1 MTLQDII
8 AEIENIT
15 EQAINDDDIEKDA
28 IIEALTDVIR
38 DAKGNDMDLVFEDLD
53 DFDSSYLEDCI
64 DPDGYL
70 EIPAEILVEVRND
83 QQKLSNQNF
92 VTRAPKDIVE
102 NEKSKLTDLKDELEK
117 IESNLT
123 MLT

>member
-15 EQAINDDDIEKDA
+15 EQAINDDEIEKDA

-53 DFDSSYLEDCI
+53 DFDSYQE
-64 DPDGYL
+64 
-70 EIPAEILVEVRND
+70 
-83 QQKLSNQNF
+83 
-92 VTRAPKDIVE
+92 
-102 NEKSKLTDLKDELEK
+102 TDFCSLAD
-117 IESNLT
+117 
-123 MLT
+123 MDY